1 MNTTRKRDFSE
12 NTSYKNG
19 NSSNLSLTTSFLIN
33 NSPISP
39 PSTRPASLLL
49 DTSRTVASDRV
60 YNSSADALCVMATSV
75 VWAKATAK
83 KAMEHILVVSTK
95 KQSSSRGR
103 DDGNKS
109 RVGRAYRL

>member
-1 MNTTRKRDFSE
+1 MRDFSE

-39 PSTRPASLLL
+39 PSTRPASL
-49 DTSRTVASDRV
+49 TVASDRV
-60 YNSSADALCVMATSV
+60 YNTSADALCVMATSV

-83 KAMEHILVVSTK
+83 KAMELILVVSTK
-95 KQSSSRGR
+95 NQGSSRGR
-103 DDGNKS
+103 GDGNKS